1 MSIRFLLCEEDGYK
15 LLGYMEV
22 KDFDVMARFLH
33 DAKDNEWDI
42 GINTEGIVD
51 TDTDIYTVHSFE
63 FVVPKVGGELLPHI
77 AVYLEG

>member
-1 MSIRFLLCEEDGYK
+1 MNVRFLLCEKDKYS
-15 LLGYMEV
+15 LVGYMQIR
-22 KDFDVMARFLH
+22 DFDIFMRFLQ

-42 GINTEGIVD
+42 GINTEDIVD